1 MSSPLPKQRAKST
14 TKSTLHSQNKTTLS
28 TFDTQQDDFKLN
40 ESHLRNILYDFN
52 SSTTTQEKLCQ
63 MKNCLNELPLE
74 MIRDVAFLPQEDD
87 SNIKEPNTSKEILYT
102 TKGFTNKMKISFM
115 KIKSSLNPNINATT
129 LQNFFIK
136 TQQENDR
143 IKQNYSHIT
152 VAKEI
157 QDSPQIQRSL
167 TPKANQTFLTPQNK
181 KINIKFIKTQNQ
193 KSNPFKLQLTEN
205 INGTNRRIHTT
216 QNDCK
221 IRQAQSIL
229 EIVSDHDKILDKTN
243 QEKQMNS
250 NTNIF
255 DTPQNS
261 YDNSKSTQDKSTS
274 RNVSANLN
282 KKYYDIEDSIQKFEV
297 ANQFYDIPVNLKSTK
312 KKCLIPNNYN
322 NSSMIYNN
330 QDQSL
335 LTSKA
340 RTVRSVS
347 NQAGRDRSFI
357 QNDHINNSFSNALN
371 SNNSNNNF
379 YQTNKL
385 PSFYKNKEAS
395 PQYKTK
401 PNQIDFEESYLKS
414 KQKTP
419 IKSIKLSSSPYKNTE
434 QQSEEEI
441 SFFQKKVRRNA
452 LIDLRKLNPNIQKMT
467 QYSKDFLPPW
477 LRARP
482 DFLKL
487 YLQDQINKNLKL
499 PTIFVKDYSLRT
511 MAEKQE
517 THKYLS
523 SIPQFS
529 QLESDLVDLISK
541 KIKVEIYYPGDFIQE
556 INEVCQ
562 NIIILYDGQVSRIF
576 KDQKEEQLEKNIAL
590 NTTFLRKQ
598 FFNQFGLKS
607 ENNCIIFTLNAE
619 DLQEI
624 DSEFASSISN
634 DFQIMLTLHDFFH
647 KYEPKT
653 LKQMSIQAKG
663 KLLFPGENLFKI
675 GDPSNEIYFIYFG
688 KIEKKKVFYTQEK
701 NRWPIKKNNNLKDS
715 LENGEDY
722 HLQENNYGYR
732 VFTKNFTNSKFLG
745 KTDFFGDQETIYE
758 VGRRTEA
765 SAVEPTF
772 LLWLDRQTF
781 LNILS
786 LDDLNQLYKF
796 RAQKPIKLT
805 PEQSPE
811 YYFKLEKKNKY
822 QKERI
827 LNALDVVFKCENNL
841 SQLERLEKKIEPF
854 KKQILTKYNVKNKF
868 NTTCYK

>member
-1 MSSPLPKQRAKST
+1 
-14 TKSTLHSQNKTTLS
+14 
-28 TFDTQQDDFKLN
+28 
-40 ESHLRNILYDFN
+40 
-52 SSTTTQEKLCQ
+52 
-63 MKNCLNELPLE
+63 

-87 SNIKEPNTSKEILYT
+87 QNVKEPNTTKEILNT

-115 KIKSSLNPNINATT
+115 RIKSSLNPNVNAST

-136 TQQENDR
+136 TQQESER
-143 IKQNYSHIT
+143 KKQNYSHII
-152 VAKEI
+152 VAKEHY
-157 QDSPQIQRSL
+157 DSPQIQRSL
-167 TPKANQTFLTPQNK
+167 TPKANETFLTPQNK
-181 KINIKFIKTQNQ
+181 KINIKFINKQKQNC
-193 KSNPFKLQLTEN
+193 NAFKLQLTEN
-205 INGTNRRIHTT
+205 IHNKNRRMHTT
-216 QNDCK
+216 QNDCQ

-229 EIVSDHDKILDKTN
+229 EIVTDHEKILDKIN
-243 QEKQMNS
+243 QEKQINS
-250 NTNIF
+250 NANIF

-261 YDNSKSTQDKSTS
+261 FDNSKSTQDKSTS
-274 RNVSANLN
+274 RNISTNIN
-282 KKYYDIEDSIQKFEV
+282 KKNQDMENSIQQFEA
-297 ANQFYDIPVNLKSTK
+297 ANQFYDIPVYLKSAK
-312 KKCLIPNNYN
+312 KKPLFNNN
-322 NSSMIYNN
+322 NNNSMIYDNL
-330 QDQSL
+330 DQSL
-335 LTSKA
+335 LTSKV

-347 NQAGRDRSFI
+347 NQAGRNKSFI
-357 QNDHINNSFSNALN
+357 QNDNFSNQLS
-371 SNNSNNNF
+371 SNKNF
-379 YQTNKL
+379 NHANKL
-385 PSFYKNKEAS
+385 PSFYNNKEVS

-401 PNQIDFEESYLKS
+401 INQTDPEESYFKY

-419 IKSIKLSSSPYKNTE
+419 IKSIKLSQSPYKQTE
-434 QQSEEEI
+434 HYQEEEI

-487 YLQDQINKNLKL
+487 YLQDQINKNLKI
-499 PTIFVKDYSLRT
+499 PTLFVKDYSLRT
-511 MAEKQE
+511 MSEKQE
-517 THKYLS
+517 THKYLA

-529 QLESDLVDLISK
+529 QLESELIDLISK
-541 KIKVEIYYPGDFIQE
+541 KLKVEIYYPEDTIQE

-562 NIIILYDGQVSRIF
+562 NIIILYDGKVTRIF
-576 KDQKEEQLEKNIAL
+576 KDQKEELLEKNIAL

-598 FFNQFGLKS
+598 FFNQFSLKS
-607 ENNCIIFTLNAE
+607 ENNCIIFTLSAQ
-619 DLQEI
+619 DLMEI
-624 DSEFASSISN
+624 DNEFAASISN

-653 LKQMSIQAKG
+653 LKQMSTQAKG

-675 GDPSNEIYFIYFG
+675 GDQSQEIYFIYFG
-688 KIEKKKVFYTQEK
+688 KIEKKKVFYSQEK
-701 NRWPIKKNNNLKDS
+701 NRWPIKKNNNQKNT
-715 LENGEDY
+715 LENNEDCQQ
-722 HLQENNYGYR
+722 QEDNYGYR

-745 KTDFFGDQETIYE
+745 KADFFGDQEMIYE

-781 LNILS
+781 LNILN
-786 LDDLNQLYKF
+786 LDDLNQLCKF

-841 SQLERLEKKIEPF
+841 SQLERLQKKIEPF
-854 KKQILTKYNVKNKF
+854 KKQILTKYDIKNKL

>member
-1 MSSPLPKQRAKST
+1 
-14 TKSTLHSQNKTTLS
+14 
-28 TFDTQQDDFKLN
+28 
-40 ESHLRNILYDFN
+40 
-52 SSTTTQEKLCQ
+52 
-63 MKNCLNELPLE
+63 

-87 SNIKEPNTSKEILYT
+87 QNVKEPNTSKKILNT

-115 KIKSSLNPNINATT
+115 RIKSSLNPNINATT

-136 TQQENDR
+136 TQQENER
-143 IKQNYSHIT
+143 IKQSYSHIV
-152 VAKEI
+152 VAKEHYN
-157 QDSPQIQRSL
+157 SPQIQRSL
-167 TPKANQTFLTPQNK
+167 TPKANETFLTPQNK
-181 KINIKFIKTQNQ
+181 KINIKFIKNQNQ
-193 KSNPFKLQLTEN
+193 QRNAFQLQLTEN
-205 INGTNRRIHTT
+205 FHTKNRRMHTT
-216 QNDCK
+216 QNDCQ
-221 IRQAQSIL
+221 IRQAKSIL
-229 EIVSDHDKILDKTN
+229 EIITNQEKILDKSN
-243 QEKQMNS
+243 QEIQINS
-250 NTNIF
+250 DTNIF

-261 YDNSKSTQDKSTS
+261 FDNSKSTQDKSTS
-274 RNVSANLN
+274 RNISTNIY
-282 KKYYDIEDSIQKFEV
+282 KKYQDIEDSILKFEV
-297 ANQFYDIPVNLKSTK
+297 ANQFYDIPVNSKSNK
-312 KKCLIPNNYN
+312 KKHLIHNNN
-322 NSSMIYNN
+322 NSSIKYENL
-330 QDQSL
+330 DQIL
-335 LTSKA
+335 LTSKV

-347 NQAGRDRSFI
+347 NQAGRERSFI
-357 QNDHINNSFSNALN
+357 QNDNFNNSLKNDQN
-371 SNNSNNNF
+371 DNNF
-379 YQTNKL
+379 NNANKL
-385 PSFYKNKEAS
+385 PSFYKNKEVS
-395 PQYKTK
+395 PQYKIK
-401 PNQIDFEESYLKS
+401 LNQTDPEEINFQS

-419 IKSIKLSSSPYKNTE
+419 IKSIKLSKSPNQKTE
-434 QQSEEEI
+434 LQSVDEI

-487 YLQDQINKNLKL
+487 YLQDQINKNLNL
-499 PTIFVKDYSLRT
+499 PTLFVKDYSLRT

-529 QLESDLVDLISK
+529 QLESELVDLISK
-541 KIKVEIYYPGDFIQE
+541 KLKVEIYYPEDTIQE

-562 NIIILYDGQVSRIF
+562 NIIILYDGKVTRIF
-576 KDQKEEQLEKNIAL
+576 KDQKEEQLEKNVAL

-598 FFNQFGLKS
+598 FFNQFSLKS
-607 ENNCIIFTLNAE
+607 ENNCILFTLSAQ
-619 DLQEI
+619 DLIEI
-624 DSEFASSISN
+624 DNEFAMSISN
-634 DFQIMLTLHDFFH
+634 DFQITLTLHDFFH

-653 LKQMSIQAKG
+653 LKQISTQAKG

-675 GDPSNEIYFIYFG
+675 GDPSKEIYFIYFG
-688 KIEKKKVFYTQEK
+688 KIEKKKVFYSQEK
-701 NRWPIKKNNNLKDS
+701 NRWPIKKKNNLKDT
-715 LENGEDY
+715 LENIEDY
-722 HLQENNYGYR
+722 HQQEHNYGYR

-745 KTDFFGDQETIYE
+745 KTDFFGDQEAIYE

-786 LDDLNQLYKF
+786 LDDLNQLCKF
-796 RAQKPIKLT
+796 RCQKPIKLT

-811 YYFKLEKKNKY
+811 YYFMLEKKNKY

-827 LNALDVVFKCENNL
+827 INALDVVFKCENNL

-854 KKQILTKYNVKNKF
+854 KKQILTKYDIKNKF